1 MEEKS
6 SRLDE
11 FRLRNNH
18 TWNHAIRI
26 IYTLARYA
34 ASSLQ
39 NHECARDFRQ
49 RTRVRLAASM
59 EAASARNNATLSL
72 LTFSPPIPR
81 SILPLYYT
89 VQFRAVS
96 SSPVIY
102 SDGSLHASGAL
113 SWWSRRPL
121 SDPPSRRIREH
132 LRRKAWMVCAPG
144 NRACKTR
151 FLSLFLSLSLS
162 LPPSLLDARI
172 AAHREKWLTVKRLRR
187 LGGVQLHHLT
197 TRNQLCVTVWLR
209 DLSGRLLV
217 TVASCVWQIDATINR
232 VRTRCCP
239 EWNTKVSY
247 AGLCRDPNPRLCSSP
262 PPLSPSPLLL
272 SPALL
277 SPGREEEV
285 PSECAI
291 SERPLCRRRG
301 PSPRASSLPLSAYRW
316 SQIVMQMASEI
327 LARVCLLPLA
337 RTFPLYPHNFIPSLA
352 RDHVSPPISTWYFS
366 LFLSL
371 FGVQCRRK
379 RLAVL
384 RSGLKSYVQ

>member
-1 MEEKS
+1 MLSQKRKKNNELALPNFSHLSPERRMRARARAEARACGIAGDNFRRKARDSRMEEKS

-113 SWWSRRPL
+113 S
-121 SDPPSRRIREH
+121 
-132 LRRKAWMVCAPG
+132 
-144 NRACKTR
+144 
-151 FLSLFLSLSLS
+151 
-162 LPPSLLDARI
+162 
-172 AAHREKWLTVKRLRR
+172 
-187 LGGVQLHHLT
+187 
-197 TRNQLCVTVWLR
+197 
-209 DLSGRLLV
+209 
-217 TVASCVWQIDATINR
+217 
-232 VRTRCCP
+232 
-239 EWNTKVSY
+239 
-247 AGLCRDPNPRLCSSP
+247 
-262 PPLSPSPLLL
+262 
-272 SPALL
+272 
-277 SPGREEEV
+277 
-285 PSECAI
+285 
-291 SERPLCRRRG
+291 
-301 PSPRASSLPLSAYRW
+301 
-316 SQIVMQMASEI
+316 
-327 LARVCLLPLA
+327 
-337 RTFPLYPHNFIPSLA
+337 
-352 RDHVSPPISTWYFS
+352 
-366 LFLSL
+366 
-371 FGVQCRRK
+371 
-379 RLAVL
+379 
-384 RSGLKSYVQ
+384 